1 MFLTSCADSQC
12 GTTIPDAPASR
23 AVVSESSSCLGT
35 RTMTRARPSEWVCAA
50 WIALSLL
57 ISKTFGRQT
66 VSYSCSS
73 SLLNMPC
80 STSIQMKS
88 GFVDAMS
95 LVTNVLG
102 IPWATPNSVFA
113 GSACASL
120 KACLRFPGYV
130 SMAARYGA

>member
-1 MFLTSCADSQC
+1 MLGYPDDDQGAAFRVGLRRVDS
-12 GTTIPDAPASR
+12 TF
-23 AVVSESSSCLGT
+23 
-35 RTMTRARPSEWVCAA
+35 
-50 WIALSLL
+50 L
-57 ISKTFGRQT
+57 ISFIDERWGTL
-66 VSYSCSS
+66 SYSCSS

-113 GSACASL
+113 GSACASF
-120 KACLRFPGYV
+120 KAFLRFPGYV